1 MPFTIGACTRIPH
14 DLGQKAVV
22 VVCILS
28 AFSEVLAVYLT
39 KTFFIVEGSVKRFI
53 IDLLFRLKSG
63 WIHMGFHHFTEIGR
77 IFQNYSGTPKRGL
90 KE

>member
-63 WIHMGFHHFTEIGR
+63 ADPHRFPPFYGNRSDISELIR
-77 IFQNYSGTPKRGL
+77 KSKKGT
-90 KE
+90 